1 LLSRHRRAR
10 NLHPG
15 AWWLWAIGLAGA
27 ASRTTNP
34 ILLATLIA
42 VAGFVVSARRSNA
55 PWSMAY
61 RAALVVGA
69 FALVVHLVIEAVFG
83 PPIPG
88 TVLVTLP
95 QLQLPS
101 TFAGVRVGGPVTA
114 EAMLGASYLGLQLA
128 AILAALGAANALA
141 SPTRLL
147 KSLPGAVYELG
158 VAVVVALTV
167 VPDSLAQLHAVR
179 RARRLRGREDQGI
192 RGVAASVGPVLHS
205 ALERSLGL
213 AAAMD
218 SRGYGRRR
226 AVPRGQRR
234 FTAGLVLTGMLGV
247 LLGVYALLDA
257 ALSTASGLTVIALA
271 SAVAL
276 AMVAV
281 IALGTHRIFQ
291 PKELVAG
298 LYLYEYL
305 GPPVILLSLS
315 VFVFFQALDTQRSAS
330 PDRRVDRAL
339 ASLCDASLGIYVI
352 HPLFLEALRRAGL
365 DHSFD
370 PVVVGLLLRW
380 GLTVALSWL
389 AVSLLARVPVLRRTV
404 QG

>member
-1 LLSRHRRAR
+1 MSTRRAR

-15 AWWLWAIGLAGA
+15 AWWAWAIGLAGA

-34 ILLATLIA
+34 ILLAALIA
-42 VAGFVVSARRSNA
+42 VAGFVVAARRSNA

-61 RAALVVGA
+61 RAALIVGA

-101 TFAGVRVGGPVTA
+101 TFAGVRIGGPVTA

-128 AILAALGAANALA
+128 AILASLGAANALA
-141 SPTRLL
+141 SPARLL

-179 RARRLRGREDQGI
+179 RARRLRGREDKGV

-205 ALERSLGL
+205 ALERSMGL

-226 AVPRGQRR
+226 AVPRWQRR
-234 FTAGLVLTGMLGV
+234 VTGGLVLTGMLGV

-257 ALSTASGLTVIALA
+257 ALSTAAGLTVIGVA

-276 AMVAV
+276 TGFTIAGRQVSRTVYRPDPWRAPEWWVTACGLFVVVMLTALATTDPLAMNPSTSPLAWPPLPLAALVAV
-281 IALGTHRIFQ
+281 LAGGLPAWIAPPPLSSVQDVRRR
-291 PKELVAG
+291 
-298 LYLYEYL
+298 
-305 GPPVILLSLS
+305 PPVSTTPVAAAAS
-315 VFVFFQALDTQRSAS
+315 APGRS
-330 PDRRVDRAL
+330 
-339 ASLCDASLGIYVI
+339 
-352 HPLFLEALRRAGL
+352 E
-365 DHSFD
+365 
-370 PVVVGLLLRW
+370 
-380 GLTVALSWL
+380 VA
-389 AVSLLARVPVLRRTV
+389 A
-404 QG
+404 

>member
-1 LLSRHRRAR
+1 VSPRRAR

-15 AWWLWAIGLAGA
+15 AWWVWAIGLAGA

-34 ILLATLIA
+34 ILLAAIIA
-42 VAGFVVSARRSNA
+42 VAGFVVAARRSNA
-55 PWSMAY
+55 PWAMAY

-69 FALVVHLVIEAVFG
+69 FALVIHLLIEALFG

-101 TFAGVRVGGPVTA
+101 AFAGVRIGGPVTA
-114 EAMLGASYLGLQLA
+114 EAMLGASYLGLQLV
-128 AILAALGAANALA
+128 AILATLGAANALA
-141 SPTRLL
+141 SPARLL

-179 RARRLRGREDQGI
+179 RARRLRGREDKGL

-226 AVPRGQRR
+226 AAPRWQRR
-234 FTAGLVLTGMLGV
+234 ATGGLVLSGMLGV

-257 ALSTASGLTVIALA
+257 ALSTVAGLSVIAVA

-276 AMVAV
+276 TGFTIAGRQVSRTVYRPDPWRAPEWWVSACGVLVAV
-281 IALGTHRIFQ
+281 ALTWLASVDPLALNPSTSPLAWPALPFAALLAVLVGGVPAWIA
-291 PKELVAG
+291 P
-298 LYLYEYL
+298 
-305 GPPVILLSLS
+305 PPVSS
-315 VFVFFQALDTQRSAS
+315 GRSSA
-330 PDRRVDRAL
+330 RT
-339 ASLCDASLGIYVI
+339 G
-352 HPLFLEALRRAGL
+352 HAGAAAAV
-365 DHSFD
+365 SE
-370 PVVVGLLLRW
+370 P
-380 GLTVALSWL
+380 TVATR
-389 AVSLLARVPVLRRTV
+389 AEVAA
-404 QG
+404 

>member
-1 LLSRHRRAR
+1 MTVGRARRAR

-15 AWWLWAIGLAGA
+15 AWWLWAIGLAAA

-34 ILLATLIA
+34 ILLAAIIA
-42 VAGFVVSARRSNA
+42 VAGFVVAARRSHA

-69 FALVVHLVIEAVFG
+69 FALVIHLMIEAVFG
-83 PPIPG
+83 PAIPG

-95 QLQLPS
+95 QLQLPA

-114 EAMLGASYLGLQLA
+114 EAMLGASYLGLQLM
-128 AILAALGAANALA
+128 AILASLGAANALA
-141 SPTRLL
+141 SPARLL

-179 RARRLRGREDQGI
+179 RARRLRGREDKGI

-205 ALERSLGL
+205 ALERSMGL

-226 AVPRGQRR
+226 AVPTWQRR
-234 FTAGLVLTGMLGV
+234 ATGALVLTGMLGV

-257 ALSTASGLTVIALA
+257 ALSTATGLGVIAVAAALALTGFAIAGRQVSRSVYRPDPWRAPEWWVSACGLFVVVALTWLATNDPLAMNPSTSPLTWPPLPFAALLAVLVGGLPAWIAPPPVGEPEHVRHHPTSDVDEPVAVAA
-271 SAVAL
+271 SA
-276 AMVAV
+276 
-281 IALGTHRIFQ
+281 
-291 PKELVAG
+291 
-298 LYLYEYL
+298 
-305 GPPVILLSLS
+305 
-315 VFVFFQALDTQRSAS
+315 
-330 PDRRVDRAL
+330 PDRA
-339 ASLCDASLGIYVI
+339 
-352 HPLFLEALRRAGL
+352 E
-365 DHSFD
+365 
-370 PVVVGLLLRW
+370 
-380 GLTVALSWL
+380 VA
-389 AVSLLARVPVLRRTV
+389 A
-404 QG
+404 

>member
-1 LLSRHRRAR
+1 MAAFANAANAASAMSARRAR

-15 AWWLWAIGLAGA
+15 AWWLWALGLAGA

-34 ILLATLIA
+34 ILLAALIA
-42 VAGFVVSARRSNA
+42 VAGFVVAARRSNA

-61 RAALVVGA
+61 RAALIVGA
-69 FALVVHLVIEAVFG
+69 FALVIHLIIEAVFG
-83 PPIPG
+83 PPVPG

-167 VPDSLAQLHAVR
+167 VPDSLAHLNAVR
-179 RARRLRGREDQGI
+179 RARRLRGREDKGI

-226 AVPRGQRR
+226 AVPRWQRR
-234 FTAGLVLTGMLGV
+234 ITGGLVLAGMLGV

-257 ALSTASGLTVIALA
+257 ALSTAAGLGVIGVAGGVALTGFTIAGRQVSHTVYRPDPWRAPEWWV
-271 SAVAL
+271 SACGLFVAL
-276 AMVAV
+276 ALTALATTDPLAMNPGTSPLAWPPLPLGGLLAV
-281 IALGTHRIFQ
+281 LVGGLPAWIA
-291 PKELVAG
+291 P
-298 LYLYEYL
+298 
-305 GPPVILLSLS
+305 PPVGSAQEARSRGHITQAS
-315 VFVFFQALDTQRSAS
+315 VEATSPAS
-330 PDRRVDRAL
+330 EP
-339 ASLCDASLGIYVI
+339 S
-352 HPLFLEALRRAGL
+352 E
-365 DHSFD
+365 
-370 PVVVGLLLRW
+370 
-380 GLTVALSWL
+380 VA
-389 AVSLLARVPVLRRTV
+389 A
-404 QG
+404 

>member
-1 LLSRHRRAR
+1 MVRGPREARLVSARRAR

-15 AWWLWAIGLAGA
+15 AWWVWAIGLAGA

-34 ILLATLIA
+34 ILLAAIIA
-42 VAGFVVSARRSNA
+42 VAGFVVAARRSNA

-69 FALVVHLVIEAVFG
+69 FALVIHLLIEALFG

-101 TFAGVRVGGPVTA
+101 TFAGVRIGGPVTA
-114 EAMLGASYLGLQLA
+114 EALLGASYLGLQLM
-128 AILAALGAANALA
+128 AILATLGAANALA
-141 SPTRLL
+141 SPARLL

-158 VAVVVALTV
+158 VAVIVALTV

-179 RARRLRGREDQGI
+179 RARRLRGREDKGF

-205 ALERSLGL
+205 ALERSMGL

-226 AVPRGQRR
+226 AAPRWQRR
-234 FTAGLVLTGMLGV
+234 VTGALVLSGMLGV

-257 ALSTASGLTVIALA
+257 ALSTVAGLSVIAVA
-271 SAVAL
+271 SAVTLTGFTVAGRQVSRTVYRPDPWRAPEWWVSACGVFVVVTLTWLAAADPLAL
-276 AMVAV
+276 NPSTSPLAWPALPLVALVAV
-281 IALGTHRIFQ
+281 MVGGLPAWIA
-291 PKELVAG
+291 P
-298 LYLYEYL
+298 
-305 GPPVILLSLS
+305 PPVSS
-315 VFVFFQALDTQRSAS
+315 VQPAVCSA
-330 PDRRVDRAL
+330 PAGAAVA
-339 ASLCDASLGIYVI
+339 ASTPAAAAA
-352 HPLFLEALRRAGL
+352 EE
-365 DHSFD
+365 
-370 PVVVGLLLRW
+370 
-380 GLTVALSWL
+380 VA
-389 AVSLLARVPVLRRTV
+389 A
-404 QG
+404 